1 MGATPNIP
9 AGGLTLRSVALGLVQ
24 VLIVCLGAPYAIW
37 VLGSSEI
44 TWSFFPI
51 SVGFPFVCLVLA
63 NLALRRLHPA
73 WALQAAELV
82 TVAVMGLVVTGIPI
96 FMVGFFLAVPTT
108 PHYFASTENQWGT
121 HVLPHLPEWLIPS
134 NEHQAM
140 TFFFEGLPSGEAIP
154 WEALLSAWVM
164 PLFWW
169 MSLIWT
175 LYFVCFCLVVVLR
188 RQWVERERLAFP
200 LMEVP
205 QVLID
210 DTAGDKGTGLLK
222 NRLLWIGAAVPLS
235 IALWN
240 IAGFF
245 WHFVPAISWQYPV
258 QIARGFPSINVI
270 LYFPVIGFTYFA
282 NLSVS
287 FSIWFFYLLTVLQEG
302 LMARFG
308 LGITDA
314 AGDVFVGA
322 GFPTTSWQCWGAFVV
337 MVLWGLWM
345 ARDHLRDV
353 VKKAWNPNHPVD
365 DSKEL
370 MSYRAAALGILLGLA
385 YILAWLGRAG
395 LPLHVAALFVG
406 GIILAY
412 LGITR
417 LVVQAGVYYVTTPI
431 LSQAMTG
438 ATLGTAAAT
447 APGLTA
453 MGLCFSFFGDVQS
466 IFMPA
471 AAHAAKLHDRL
482 GVGRGLGLAIA
493 LAVVV
498 GFCASLSYIV
508 YMAYEQGAANFNSW
522 FYRASSGAGVRA
534 FDIIASTI
542 KNTSGPHWEKLGFFG
557 IGATAMSVLTF
568 LQYRFPWWPLHP
580 IGLSIASVWMIR
592 NQAIAIFIAW
602 AAKSMI
608 MRFGGIELYR
618 KSAPFFIGLILG
630 HFLGIG
636 ISFIVDM
643 LFFAGNGHPV
653 LHG

>member
-1 MGATPNIP
+1 MTETASRGPLGFRA
-9 AGGLTLRSVALGLVQ
+9 LVLGLAQ

-51 SVGFPFVCLVLA
+51 GVGFPFVCLILT
-63 NLALRRLHPA
+63 NLALRRLRPT

-96 FMVGFFLAVPTT
+96 FMVGFLLAIPTKA
-108 PHYFASTENQWGT
+108 HYDASPENQWGEY
-121 HVLPHLPEWLIPS
+121 VLPHLPEWLIPS

-140 TFFFEGLPSGEAIP
+140 TFFFEGLPPGEAVP
-154 WEALLSAWVM
+154 WEALFSAWVM

-210 DTAGDKGTGLLK
+210 DAAGDKRTGLLK

-240 IAGFF
+240 IAGYF
-245 WHFVPAISWQYPV
+245 WHFVPPIEWQYPV
-258 QIARGFPSINVI
+258 QIARGFPSINI
-270 LYFPVIGFTYFA
+270 NLYFPVIGFTYFA

-287 FSIWFFYLLTVLQEG
+287 FSIWFFYLIVLLEEG
-302 LMARFG
+302 ILNRFAIG
-308 LGITDA
+308 VTDT
-314 AGDVFVGA
+314 DPFVW
-322 GFPTTSWQCWGAFVV
+322 GFPTTAWQCWGAFVV

-353 VKKAWNPNHPVD
+353 AKKAWNPDHPVD

-370 MSYRAAALGILLGLA
+370 LSYRVAGLGLVLGLL
-385 YILAWLGRAG
+385 YIMAWLSRAG
-395 LPLHVAALFVG
+395 MSLPVLLVF
-406 GIILAY
+406 LASVLISY
-412 LGITR
+412 IGITR
-417 LVVQAGVYYVTTPI
+417 LVVQAGIYYVTTPMKA
-431 LSQAMTG
+431 QAM
-438 ATLGTAAAT
+438 ATMGLGTSSISE
-447 APGLTA
+447 PGLGA
-453 MGLCFSFFGDVQS
+453 LGLSYAFFGDVQS
-466 IFMPA
+466 IFMPS
-471 AAHAAKLHDRL
+471 AAHAAKLQDRL
-482 GVGRGLGLAIA
+482 GVGRGLSGAIA
-493 LAVVV
+493 LAIVV
-498 GFCASLSYIV
+498 GFLTSFAYIV
-508 YMAYEQGAANFNSW
+508 YMGYEQGASNFNSW
-522 FYRASSGAGVRA
+522 FYRAGAGA
-534 FDIIASTI
+534 SSTSFDAIVDTI
-542 KNTSGPHWEKLGFFG
+542 KNPAGPHWQKLSFMGG
-557 IGATAMSVLTF
+557 GAAVMALLTL

-580 IGLSIASVWMIR
+580 IGLPICAVWMIR
-592 NQAIAIFIAW
+592 NQAAAIFIAW
-602 AAKSMI
+602 AAKSLI

-618 KSAPFFIGLILG
+618 KASPFFIGLILG
-630 HFLGIG
+630 HFLGVG
-636 ISFIVDM
+636 ISFIIDI
-643 LFFAGNGHPV
+643 LFFAGNGHPI